1 MWTAQYYNFKN
12 PRDFM
17 TSGGLGTMGCGL
29 PAAIGAYYANTD
41 KAILLIDGDVSFQ
54 MNIQ

>member
-1 MWTAQYYNFKN
+1 
-12 PRDFM
+12 M

-41 KAILLIDGDVSFQ
+41 KV
-54 MNIQ
+54 NIAY